1 MKKNIFY
8 FLTAFLVSGLLVGG
22 VIWGLKKT
30 GKIQVNTE
38 STSELKTIDID
49 ELVRL
54 LIPDRGKTVERQ
66 DIFAKLEKWVEW
78 DSLSL
83 HTNVGHGKCIIS
95 SNGKVPITLKKKL
108 EPWKWDVYIIGDGP
122 EYHGFCLSNYDY
134 ERRFVERTDPDFH
147 FDLFKLKRGDYA
159 DEDENKYQFNG
170 KIPIWV
176 RYGEGNEISKTREK
190 RSASSYSICY
200 FDSVDSEK
208 SYFVFSSLKER
219 IREELELDLEEDY

>member
-1 MKKNIFY
+1 MKRNIFY
-8 FLTAFLVSGLLVGG
+8 FITAFLVSGLIVGG

-38 STSELKTIDID
+38 SASEVKTIDID

-95 SNGKVPITLKKKL
+95 SNGKVPLTLKKKL

-134 ERRFVERTDPDFH
+134 ERWLVTDPDFH
-147 FDLFKLKRGDYA
+147 FDLFKLKKGDYV
-159 DEDENKYQFNG
+159 DEDGHKYQFNG

-176 RYGEGNEISKTREK
+176 NHATGHEISNKREK
-190 RSASSYSICY
+190 LSASSYNICY
-200 FDSVDSEK
+200 FSDLNSKK
-208 SYFVFSSLKER
+208 SYFVKER
-219 IREELELDLEEDY
+219 LKGALNLNLKVGW